1 MDHYLCVRGDTDY
14 ALHEVTFCTVKK
26 YIKYYL
32 RVTKSYGFNS
42 GLGLM
47 VYEYSNIKD
56 CIR

>member
-32 RVTKSYGFNS
+32 YVTQSYGFMS
-42 GLGLM
+42 GLVGGLRM
-47 VYEYSNIKD
+47 FKH
-56 CIR
+56 